1 MLPIKTKL
9 FKFKRISSN
18 RKRLDDLFR
27 AGKKVKTKQ
36 TMSANCERM
45 SCVVKVPDLTQHLWY
60 TTETQN

>member
-9 FKFKRISSN
+9 FKFKTISSN

-36 TMSANCERM
+36 TMSAYC
-45 SCVVKVPDLTQHLWY
+45 
-60 TTETQN
+60 